1 MFSRFAVKKRLTLMV
16 PRVCISKRSIH
27 YPKYIPTD
35 SKSLLFCCY
44 RRALAV
50 TPNHSNTLY
59 NYAVLLDTHL
69 KRREDAEG
77 YYRQTITLEPRHAYA
92 LYNIAVLLEEQFVKL
107 QNATP
112 ISNPTNSNANAP
124 PSSPSRQSQT
134 ETEINRRK
142 TEVCDFYRRAAEAD
156 PKDGNSLAD
165 YGR

>member
-1 MFSRFAVKKRLTLMV
+1 MYSCLILFSYGL
-16 PRVCISKRSIH
+16 ISFWIV
-27 YPKYIPTD
+27 
-35 SKSLLFCCY
+35 LC

-92 LYNIAVLLEEQFVKL
+92 LYNIAVLLEEQFVRL
-107 QNATP
+107 QNASPATTTGA
-112 ISNPTNSNANAP
+112 SNNPNHTSA
-124 PSSPSRQSQT
+124 PSSPSRQSQAEVDLT
-134 ETEINRRK
+134 RRK

-156 PKDGNSLAD
+156 PKDANSLAD
-165 YGR
+165 YGRYFHFHDIFVLL

>member
-1 MFSRFAVKKRLTLMV
+1 M
-16 PRVCISKRSIH
+16 
-27 YPKYIPTD
+27 
-35 SKSLLFCCY
+35 LLFGLY

-77 YYRQTITLEPRHAYA
+77 YYRQTIALEPRHAYA

-107 QNATP
+107 QNALPVGTA
-112 ISNPTNSNANAP
+112 SNNPNTNAP
-124 PSSPSRQSQT
+124 PSSPSRQSQA
-134 ETEINRRK
+134 EIEINRRK

-156 PKDGNSLAD
+156 PKDANSLAD